1 MNIIY
6 LIIPSALLLLFLLFM
21 LFKKM
26 ARDSAARAKVP
37 ASSPK
42 STEFESKPCQP
53 TTGEIKSLG
62 ANYMTTKEGKCSP
75 TSCMSG
81 FVKNLEG
88 QCVVMRKYNWL

>member
-6 LIIPSALLLLFLLFM
+6 LIIPSVLLLLFLLFI

-26 ARDSAARAKVP
+26 TRGSAIP
-37 ASSPK
+37 
-42 STEFESKPCQP
+42 TEFESKPCQP
-53 TTGEIKSLG
+53 TTDEIKSLG

-75 TSCMSG
+75 TSCVSG

-88 QCVVMRKYNWL
+88 QCVVMRKYNWLI